1 MKVLKYKNYEA
12 LSQAVAEKMVL
23 QIHSKPNSVFCLASG
38 SSPLETYKCFVEL
51 VQKNNVDYSQCV
63 FVGLDEWLGIK
74 PEDAG
79 SCHYFLTKNVFEP
92 LNVAP
97 ENSYL
102 FDGLTKNPA
111 AECQRI
117 KQAIIENNGIDLIIV
132 GIGMNGHIGFN
143 EPGVAIEN
151 YVHVVDLD
159 SVTQTVG
166 QKYFE
171 EPTLLKKGITIGL
184 QFFLEAKSAIL
195 MANGPKKADI
205 IQQTIEGKITTAV
218 PSTIIRQHQNAVV
231 MLEEAAAGNLVE

>member
-23 QIHSKPNSVFCLASG
+23 QINSKPKSVFCLASG
-38 SSPLETYKCFVEL
+38 NSPLEAYKCFVEL
-51 VQKNNVDYSQCV
+51 VQKNNIDYSQCV

-74 PEDAG
+74 PEDTG

-92 LNVAP
+92 LKVTP
-97 ENSYL
+97 ENNYL
-102 FDGLTKNPA
+102 FDGLTKNPE

-117 KQAIIENNGIDLIIV
+117 RQGIIENKGIDLIIV

-143 EPGVAIEN
+143 EPGVTIDN
-151 YVHVVDLD
+151 DVHVVDLD

-171 EPTLLKKGITIGL
+171 EPMVLKKGITIGL
-184 QFFLEAKSAIL
+184 QIFLEAKNAVL
-195 MANGPKKADI
+195 MADGSKKADI
-205 IQQTIEGKITTAV
+205 IKRTIEGEITTAV
-218 PSTIIRQHQNAVV
+218 PSTIIRQHHNAVV
-231 MLEEAAAGNLVE
+231 MLEEAAAGNLIE